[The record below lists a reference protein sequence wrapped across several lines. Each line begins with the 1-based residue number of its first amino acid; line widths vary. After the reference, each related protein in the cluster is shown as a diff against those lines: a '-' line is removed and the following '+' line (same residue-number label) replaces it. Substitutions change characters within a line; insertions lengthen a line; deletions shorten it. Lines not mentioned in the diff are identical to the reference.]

1 MAIVSRVSIAKYS
14 MAVPAY
20 RADRGEWSELL
31 GTTPTAKRLAEVG
44 LSAATWSA
52 ICAGESP
59 FVPDAC
65 FRLARFQ
72 RYGELSELMGSA
84 WRDFFAC
91 PEGLLFPGMKYCVP
105 APELRAL
112 WVRVHELGSLQT
124 EVRMADAAMRRPN
137 AHALPAA
144 SYR

>member
-1 MAIVSRVSIAKYS
+1 MAIVARVSITKNS
-14 MAVPAY
+14 MSVPAY
-20 RADRGEWSELL
+20 RADRDEWNELL
-31 GTTPTAKRLAEVG
+31 GATPTPKRLADVG
-44 LSAATWSA
+44 LSPATWLD
-52 ICAGESP
+52 ICSGQSP

-105 APELRAL
+105 AQELRAL